1 MIYINDLPNCLLSS
15 QPRMY
20 ADDTHLTFSSNDI
33 TAIDETL
40 NRDLESVN
48 NWLVCNKL
56 TLNATKTEFMLIG
69 SRQRLNT
76 LPRPPHLT
84 IGGVLVNQVSTA
96 KSLDVYIDENLSWA
110 SHNEKLIKKVAS
122 GIGAFKRIRPCVPF
136 ETLKIILNVLVRPHF
151 DYCSVV
157 WGNCNLTLSNKLQ
170 KLQNR
175 STRILTFSS
184 YDTDV

>member
-1 MIYINDLPNCLLSS
+1 MGPLLFLIYINDLSNCLLSS

-48 NWLVCNKL
+48 NWLVSNKL

-69 SRQRLNT
+69 SRQQLNT

-84 IGGVLVNQVSTA
+84 IGGVPVNQVSTA
-96 KSLDVYIDENLSWA
+96 KSLGVYIQVDENLSWG
-110 SHNEKLIKKVAS
+110 SHIEKLIKKVAS
-122 GIGAFKRIRPCVPF
+122 GVGA
-136 ETLKIILNVLVRPHF
+136 L
-151 DYCSVV
+151 
-157 WGNCNLTLSNKLQ
+157 
-170 KLQNR
+170 
-175 STRILTFSS
+175 
-184 YDTDV
+184 